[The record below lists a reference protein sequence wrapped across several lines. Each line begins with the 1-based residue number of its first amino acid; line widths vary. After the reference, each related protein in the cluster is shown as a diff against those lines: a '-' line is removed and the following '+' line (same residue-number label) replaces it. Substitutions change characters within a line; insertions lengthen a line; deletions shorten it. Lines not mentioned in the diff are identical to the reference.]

1 MKLNH
6 KGTSVIANQSLIY
19 MNYSEIDLMQLVALR
34 LDISSKGNR
43 KIRLIDLDVLL
54 STFDGQT
61 VFSMCFDEISF
72 YDYIYSRLEDSEY
85 AEKDGKDE

>member
-1 MKLNH
+1 M
-6 KGTSVIANQSLIY
+6 S
-19 MNYSEIDLMQLVALR
+19 YSETDLMQLMALR
-34 LDISSKGNR
+34 NDVVSNR

-61 VFSMCFDEISF
+61 VFSMCFDEITF
-72 YDYIYSRLEDSEY
+72 YDYIYSRLEESEY